1 MLILCII
8 IYPQG
13 GAGVP
18 RYAMDNKKVE
28 RLIYDNYKSLRKA
41 AAAMGISH
49 SYLSKV
55 LAGRREPGRK
65 FIDGI
70 LAAHKGIKFEEI
82 FYEVKND

>member
-1 MLILCII
+1 
-8 IYPQG
+8 
-13 GAGVP
+13 VP
-18 RYAMDNKKVE
+18 RYAMDKKKVA
-28 RLIYDNYKSLRKA
+28 RLIYDNYASLRKA

-55 LAGRREPGRK
+55 LTGRREPGRK

>member
-1 MLILCII
+1 
-8 IYPQG
+8 
-13 GAGVP
+13 
-18 RYAMDNKKVE
+18 MDNKKVAK
-28 RLIYDNYKSLRKA
+28 LIYDNYASLRKA

-82 FYEVKND
+82 FFEIKSE